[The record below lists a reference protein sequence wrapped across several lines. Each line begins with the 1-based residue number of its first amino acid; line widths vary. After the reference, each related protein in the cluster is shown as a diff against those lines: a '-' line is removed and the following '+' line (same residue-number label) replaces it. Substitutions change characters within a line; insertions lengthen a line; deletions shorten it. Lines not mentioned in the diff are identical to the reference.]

1 MRLLLLFIALFSFSF
16 LFSQEK
22 EEEKETVQVRKKIE
36 FSIYKGVLQET
47 KDWYI
52 VVDSDSKY
60 YLINVAIPEDEIVT
74 WFKRFKDSQNIFKSN
89 MVNVAYPVLN
99 FRKENDPSEYL
110 SFYLNNQNGEFISL
124 TLIETNTLYKFK
136 LIEKFSN

>member
-1 MRLLLLFIALFSFSF
+1 MKIYLLIFILFGFNFA
-16 LFSQEK
+16 FSQEN

-52 VVDSDSKY
+52 VVDSETKY
-60 YLINVAIPEDEIVT
+60 YLINVSIPEDEIVT
-74 WFKRFKDSQNIFKSN
+74 WFKRFKDSQNIYTSFLGN
-89 MVNVAYPVLN
+89 IAYPVLN

-110 SFYLNNQNGEFISL
+110 TFYLNQQNNDYISL
-124 TLIETNTLYKFK
+124 TLIETNTLYKFI

>member
-1 MRLLLLFIALFSFSF
+1 MRLLLLFITLFSFSF

-89 MVNVAYPVLN
+89 MGNVAYPVLN
-99 FRKENDPSEYL
+99 FRKENNFLPH
-110 SFYLNNQNGEFISL
+110 
-124 TLIETNTLYKFK
+124 LIN
-136 LIEKFSN
+136 S